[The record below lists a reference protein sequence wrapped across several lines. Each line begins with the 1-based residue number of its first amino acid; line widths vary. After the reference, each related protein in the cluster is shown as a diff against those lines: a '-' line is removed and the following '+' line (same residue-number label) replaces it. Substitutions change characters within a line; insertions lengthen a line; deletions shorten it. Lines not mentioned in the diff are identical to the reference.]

1 MTHGRK
7 DIKIGIS
14 VRVRKPYCPH
24 LLNLSHPIS
33 FYQCKIGRRIK
44 TGLSLVS
51 EPVTMVDNLRAE
63 GGDNAETERTLAE
76 RLHKLTTL
84 ENKEVMS
91 DSKIDQLANLV
102 KVLRKKESP
111 LKAVVFKKAHGCGLP
126 ILDLKVLFNPLKLH
140 FPTFEEIGPVVFLEQ
155 NNSLHTI
162 KVKRRIDVDFLPF
175 ARVSFRVV

>member
-63 GGDNAETERTLAE
+63 GRDNAETERTLAE

-126 ILDLKVLFNPLKLH
+126 ILDLKVLFNPKPWSFIFRHSRRSVRLSFSSRIILCIPSKWSVGSML
-140 FPTFEEIGPVVFLEQ
+140 TFFHLQG
-155 NNSLHTI
+155 
-162 KVKRRIDVDFLPF
+162 
-175 ARVSFRVV
+175 

>member
-7 DIKIGIS
+7 DIEIGIS

-33 FYQCKIGRRIK
+33 FYQCQIGRRRK

-102 KVLRKKESP
+102 KEKGESFEGRSFSRRRMG
-111 LKAVVFKKAHGCGLP
+111 VVFQFW
-126 ILDLKVLFNPLKLH
+126 I
-140 FPTFEEIGPVVFLEQ
+140 
-155 NNSLHTI
+155 
-162 KVKRRIDVDFLPF
+162 
-175 ARVSFRVV
+175 